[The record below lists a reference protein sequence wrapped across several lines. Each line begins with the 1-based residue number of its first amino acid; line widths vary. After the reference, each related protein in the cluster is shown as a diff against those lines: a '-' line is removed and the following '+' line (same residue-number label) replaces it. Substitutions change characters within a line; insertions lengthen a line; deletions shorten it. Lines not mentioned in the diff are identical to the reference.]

1 MSRAA
6 EPPSRSAILLIAA
19 VVLALAACEPRV
31 EYEVSAV
38 AGGDAERGRAAI
50 RAYGCQTCHT
60 IPGVPG
66 ADALV
71 GPSLAGLATR
81 AYVGGVF
88 SNTPENLV
96 MWIQDPKAA
105 SPRTAMPDVGVTA
118 EDARDIASYLYT
130 LR

>member
-1 MSRAA
+1 MLLAA
-6 EPPSRSAILLIAA
+6 AA
-19 VVLALAACEPRV
+19 LLALTACEPRV
-31 EYEVSAV
+31 EYEVSTV
-38 AGGDAERGRAAI
+38 AGGDADRGRTAI

-60 IPGVPG
+60 IPGIPG

-71 GPSLAGLATR
+71 GPSLAGLGTR
-81 AYVGGVF
+81 AYVGGVL

-105 SPRTAMPDVGVTA
+105 SPRTAMPDVGVTP